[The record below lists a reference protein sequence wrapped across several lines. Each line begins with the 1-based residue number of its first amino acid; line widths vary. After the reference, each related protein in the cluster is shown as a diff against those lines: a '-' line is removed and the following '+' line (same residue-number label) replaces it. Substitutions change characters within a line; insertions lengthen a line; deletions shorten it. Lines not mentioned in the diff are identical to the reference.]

1 VNDTTLADIQAAIN
15 EAADFYRQC
24 IVAARCTT
32 NGYYYEQCN
41 GRAEATRQ
49 VATRMAE
56 AAHLPVPDWDAI
68 RREVP
73 ADGIY
78 RAEAAS

>member
-1 VNDTTLADIQAAIN
+1 MNDTTLADIQAAIN
-15 EAADFYRQC
+15 EAATFYRQC

-32 NGYYYEQCN
+32 DATYYAQCN

-49 VATRMAE
+49 TATRMAQV
-56 AAHLPVPDWDAI
+56 AHLPVPDWDAI

-78 RAEAAS
+78 RAEAA